1 MRFLRCLD
9 CGGTLRPRAHPQNRN
24 AKAKSKSQMQ
34 RVSRSCFCPGRR
46 GDESQIHRECCKP
59 AAPMSRYHRKWPN
72 AGSGHGDG
80 ATSKAEARHDSPI
93 GAAAASRRHKRHSG
107 KARWPSFRA
116 THAPLPSGG
125 GTLTPLIHRRPRGAR
140 AITIVGAGSRQP
152 WLAWPKSRDAT
163 NAITSLDRAEL
174 HPASGRGRITPSSAP
189 SDREME
195 RGPADIAL
203 AAGRTICL
211 PTPSVPVKLTNYRA
225 AESALQT

>member
-125 GTLTPLIHRRPRGAR
+125 GTLTPLIAGPGALARSRSWVR
-140 AITIVGAGSRQP
+140 A
-152 WLAWPKSRDAT
+152 
-163 NAITSLDRAEL
+163 
-174 HPASGRGRITPSSAP
+174 PASPGWHGRSPEMRPMQSRVWTVPSSAP
-189 SDREME
+189 QA
-195 RGPADIAL
+195 G
-203 AAGRTICL
+203 AAGSL
-211 PTPSVPVKLTNYRA
+211 PA
-225 AESALQT
+225 ARRLIARSSEVRPISRWQRGGRSASRRPRSP